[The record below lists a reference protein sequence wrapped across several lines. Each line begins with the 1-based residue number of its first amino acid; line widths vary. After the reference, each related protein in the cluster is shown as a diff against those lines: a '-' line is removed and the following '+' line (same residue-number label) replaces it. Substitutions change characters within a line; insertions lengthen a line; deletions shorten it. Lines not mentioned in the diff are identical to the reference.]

1 MEAFLQT
8 AGYSAVFV
16 LVFISAMGPPVG
28 AEVALIYGGV
38 LANPASG
45 QLSNGDYLSL
55 GVVILVAILGEVLG
69 SSAGYAIGRYGGRPL
84 VDRVGKYVLLTHK
97 DLDRA
102 EAWFVRRGESF
113 VFFGR
118 FIPLL
123 RSFVSFAAG
132 LGEMAVLK
140 FMVLTIVACAIWC
153 TALCSLGYSLA
164 ASYNRVLNAFSYAG
178 YVVGALAIVAVA
190 VVFWHR
196 LRAYRRQ
203 REASAAE
210 TEV

>member
-1 MEAFLQT
+1 MTHFLES

-16 LVFISAMGPPVG
+16 LSFISSMGLPVG
-28 AEVALIYGGV
+28 AELAIIGGGAFATGMV
-38 LANPASG
+38 TGQGKPLNLA
-45 QLSNGDYLSL
+45 
-55 GVVILVAILGEVLG
+55 VVIILATLGEVLG
-69 SSAGYAIGRYGGRPL
+69 SGAGYAIGRYGGRTL

-102 EAWFVRRGESF
+102 ESWFARRGEPV

-132 LGEMAVLK
+132 LGEMAIAK
-140 FMVLTIVACAIWC
+140 FALYTVIACAIWC
-153 TALCSLGYSLA
+153 TALAVIGYNLA
-164 ASYNRVLNAFSYAG
+164 NTYDRVVKGFSYAG
-178 YVVGALAIVAVA
+178 YVLAALAVIAVV

-196 LRAYRRQ
+196 YRSYKAEQVQGRHQRQ
-203 REASAAE
+203 S
-210 TEV
+210 

>member
-1 MEAFLQT
+1 MEEFLKS

-16 LVFISAMGPPVG
+16 LSFISAMGLPVG

-38 LANPASG
+38 LASG
-45 QLSNGDYLSL
+45 QVPGEGKPLSL
-55 GVVILVAILGEVLG
+55 ALVIIVGTLGEVLG
-69 SSAGYAIGRYGGRPL
+69 SGAGYGIGRYGGRPL
-84 VDRVGKYVLLTHK
+84 VDKVGKYVLLTHK

-102 EAWFVRRGESF
+102 EAWFARRGEPF

-132 LGEMAVLK
+132 LGEMPLVK
-140 FMVLTIVACAIWC
+140 FTVYTVVACAIWC
-153 TALCSLGYSLA
+153 TALCSLGYSLGS
-164 ASYNRVLNAFSYAG
+164 SYNHVLKDFNYAG
-178 YVVGALAIVAVA
+178 YVVGALAVIAVA
-190 VVFWHR
+190 FIFWHR
-196 LRAYRRQ
+196 WHAYRRQ
-203 REASAAE
+203 RDLPKAE